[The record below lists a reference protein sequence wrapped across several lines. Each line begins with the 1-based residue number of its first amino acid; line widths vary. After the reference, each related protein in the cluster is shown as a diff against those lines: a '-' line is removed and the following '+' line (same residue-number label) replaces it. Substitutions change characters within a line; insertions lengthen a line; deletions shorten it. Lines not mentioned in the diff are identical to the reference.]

1 MASATL
7 DDVITQLKF
16 NNRSEAGRDGRHTM
30 GLKAIAHAIVYMGD
44 SIDEINQKTDDD
56 KKDNEKN
63 NKQSSAIIQGFKG
76 VAKDMKLT
84 DVATNIISPIT
95 GFFKSLPGAIPG
107 GTKIVDATKAAG
119 KKVAS
124 AFEVEKKREDQ
135 RAQKKQTS
143 ILEAL
148 YKVTVQGFKGLLA
161 GVGKAAGFGL
171 GALLAPL
178 FVISGLF
185 SQILFELKVL
195 FKALGGMKLM
205 SGVKNLGTGL
215 FNAFKSLFSTI
226 GRIIK
231 NSKAITAIKA
241 FFTTGLTGLLV
252 NFVDDVIKSF
262 VDIFR
267 IVKEFITGSGSKV
280 GGKVKQVFNYIKGL
294 FSSIFKL
301 FKPLMDG
308 FKAGFATIK
317 SFATTFGQ
325 VLGKIFVPI
334 TLAIAI
340 FDSVTGFIDG
350 FMKSKGDSDLAK
362 ILDGL
367 GGGFAKLFGNLVGI
381 PLDLLKKVIGWILG
395 KMGFENA
402 QESLASFSIKDKI
415 MNLFTGIF
423 GAFSDFADWIISGT
437 AFDQLGE
444 ILTNFGVMVKDKVK
458 EMFTNFLGLITN
470 FVDYLKETFTGDGT
484 GGPLGFIKTLFKG
497 VGTLYLDF
505 YRMILRAI
513 LPTSSGDGDGFFGF
527 IKRAISEAIPDQVYA
542 FAGIT
547 KSGERL
553 SADDP
558 TLTQAT
564 AEVEELSAK
573 DRSASGQ
580 GDMVVTTNNIDQSV
594 THPVNLLRV
603 DKLSDDDNI
612 ELVHNQ

>member
-30 GLKAIAHAIVYMGD
+30 GLKAIATAILYMGD

-56 KKDNEKN
+56 KKDNDKN

-107 GTKIVDATKAAG
+107 GTRIVDATKAVG
-119 KKVAS
+119 KKAIN
-124 AFEVEKKREDQ
+124 ALQVEKEREKANRD
-135 RAQKKQTS
+135 KKQTS

-195 FKALGGMKLM
+195 FKALGGMRIM
-205 SGVKNLGTGL
+205 SGVKTLGEGL
-215 FNAFKSLFSTI
+215 LKAFKFLFSTI

-231 NSKAITAIKA
+231 NSKAVTAIKA

-252 NFVDDVIKSF
+252 NFVDDIIKSF
-262 VDIFR
+262 VDIFK
-267 IVKEFITGSGSKV
+267 IVKDLLTGS

-317 SFATTFGQ
+317 SFATVFGQ

-334 TLAIAI
+334 TLAMAI

-350 FMKSKGDSDLAK
+350 FKSSKGDSMLAK

-367 GGGFAKLFGNLVGI
+367 GGGFAKLVGNLVGI

-497 VGTLYLDF
+497 VSTLYLDF

-527 IKRAISEAIPDQVYA
+527 VKRAISEAIPDKVYA

-564 AEVEELSAK
+564 AEVEELSAR
-573 DRSASGQ
+573 DRSASGN
-580 GDMVVTTNNIDQSV
+580 GNMIVTTNNIDNSSNQG
-594 THPVNLLRV
+594 VNLLRI
-603 DKLSDDDNI
+603 DKLSDDDNR